1 MPLDTAALH
10 MAEPTKPFPPKTT
23 IYKERHKLKNFYVKI
38 FKNAQFMSQ
47 IIQEWDIYIP
57 VHF

>member
-1 MPLDTAALH
+1 MTSMPLDTAALH

-47 IIQEWDIYIP
+47 IIQE
-57 VHF
+57 